1 MDGLGG
7 IMLSIIS
14 QTERDKYCM
23 LSPVCGISKQANKC
37 NKTETDSQIQRTN

>member
-23 LSPVCGISKQANKC
+23 LSPVCGISKQANKY
-37 NKTETDSQIQRTN
+37 NKTETDSEIQRTN